1 MTRRPDAAGRVPV
14 VARERERFV
23 AGDPLRALGAL
34 GVLLFHI
41 GAFTGVGVGLFNHGL
56 FTSADRLP
64 IRLID
69 SANFGV
75 SLFFALSGYLLGR
88 PFVTAFVRNRPL
100 PHTGPYL
107 AARALRLLPAMFVVF
122 VITVIALGADG
133 TSLARLLAVPALV
146 QVYFPSPFSNSL
158 SIHYWTLD
166 AEFLFY
172 LLLPVVAWLLYRV
185 ARKSWSESTR
195 RLLVIVLACAVAVI
209 SLALSGTPTAANA
222 NHSRW
227 FGMVM
232 FGFSPGIILAALSTT
247 VPARLAGSSN
257 GRRIA
262 SGMLIAALIPALYY
276 VLSVEHQVFWAHNL
290 AAMLAAGLV
299 VGAALV
305 RQWTDGSASRWLDNP
320 PLRWL
325 GKRSYS
331 FYLLHV
337 LVLRE
342 IYLHVTHDG
351 GPHAYLIYTGLAVAA
366 LIPLSAVSY
375 ALLEAPFIAHR
386 PAWRTSS
393 PSQERVATRPQSE
406 MPALAEVEA

>member
-1 MTRRPDAAGRVPV
+1 VTRLPGGGGKVPV

-41 GAFTGVGVGLFNHGL
+41 GAFTGVSLGFFNHAL
-56 FTSADRLP
+56 LTAPDRLP
-64 IRLID
+64 IRLIE

-75 SLFFALSGYLLGR
+75 SLFFVLSGYLLGR
-88 PFVTAFVRNRPL
+88 PFVSAFIRSRPL
-100 PHTGPYL
+100 PHAAPYL
-107 AARALRLLPAMFVVF
+107 KARALRLLPAMIVVF
-122 VITVIALGADG
+122 AITVIALGTYG
-133 TSLARLLAVPALV
+133 TSVARLLAVPALV
-146 QVYFPSPFSNSL
+146 QVYFPSPFANSVT
-158 SIHYWTLD
+158 IHYWTLD

-172 LLLPVVAWLLYRV
+172 LLLPIVAWVLYRA

-195 RLLVIVLACAVAVI
+195 RLIVIALACAVAVV

-222 NHSRW
+222 NHARW
-227 FGMVM
+227 FPMVM
-232 FGFSPGIILAALSTT
+232 FGFSPGLILAALSTS
-247 VPARLAGSSN
+247 VPGRLAGSRN

-262 SGMLIAALIPALYY
+262 SALLLAALIPALYY
-276 VLSVEHQVFWAHNL
+276 VLTVEHQVFWARNL
-290 AAMLAAGLV
+290 AAMLAAGLI

-305 RQWTDGSASRWLDNP
+305 RQWTDGSASPLLDNA

-342 IYLHVTHDG
+342 IFLHVTHG
-351 GPHAYLIYTGLAVAA
+351 VGPHAYAIYAGLALMA

-375 ALLEAPFIAHR
+375 RLLEAPFMSHR
-386 PAWRTSS
+386 PAWRTSGS
-393 PSQERVATRPQSE
+393 SEKRAPQPERPV
-406 MPALAEVEA
+406 LAEVEA

>member
-1 MTRRPDAAGRVPV
+1 MTREPDTAGTVPV

-41 GAFTGVGVGLFNHGL
+41 GAFTGVSLGFFNHAL
-56 FTSADRLP
+56 LTAPDRLP
-64 IRLID
+64 IRLIE

-75 SLFFALSGYLLGR
+75 SLFFVLSGYLLGR
-88 PFVTAFVRNRPL
+88 PFVTAFIRDRPL
-100 PHTGPYL
+100 PHTAPYL
-107 AARALRLLPAMFVVF
+107 KARALRLLPAMLVVF
-122 VITVIALGADG
+122 VITVIALGTYG
-133 TSLARLLAVPALV
+133 TSVSRLLAVPALV
-146 QVYFPSPFSNSL
+146 QVYFPSPFANSVT
-158 SIHYWTLD
+158 IHYWTLD

-172 LLLPVVAWLLYRV
+172 LLLPIVAWLLYCA
-185 ARKSWSESTR
+185 ARKSLSESTR
-195 RLLVIVLACAVAVI
+195 RRLVIALAAIVAVV

-222 NHSRW
+222 NHARW
-227 FGMVM
+227 FPMVM

-247 VPARLAGSSN
+247 VPGRLAGSRH

-262 SGMLIAALIPALYY
+262 SGMLIAAVIPALYY

-290 AAMLAAGLV
+290 AAMLAAGLI

-305 RQWTDGSASRWLDNP
+305 RQWTDGSASPLLDNA

-342 IYLHVTHDG
+342 IFLHVTHDV
-351 GPHAYLIYTGLAVAA
+351 GPHAYVIYAGLALLA

-375 ALLEAPFIAHR
+375 TLLEAPFMSHR
-386 PAWRTSS
+386 PAWRTSGAS
-393 PSQERVATRPQSE
+393 EKRTPQPERPV
-406 MPALAEVEA
+406 LAEVEA